1 MTAYAPPDIAARMG
15 RPPLTPKE
23 KTVKT
28 TLRVT
33 QSWLDRIE
41 AVAGAGK
48 TAAFI
53 REAVEAE
60 LKRREKG
67 SETVSKM
74 PVRSASVRGSS
85 GPD

>member
-1 MTAYAPPDIAARMG
+1 MTDFPPHDNARGMG
-15 RPPLTPKE
+15 RPPLALKE

-41 AVAGAGK
+41 AVAGEGK

-67 SETVSKM
+67 
-74 PVRSASVRGSS
+74 R
-85 GPD
+85 

>member
-1 MTAYAPPDIAARMG
+1 MG

-41 AVAGAGK
+41 AVAGEGK

-53 REAVEAE
+53 RETVEAE
-60 LKRREKG
+60 LKRRE
-67 SETVSKM
+67 
-74 PVRSASVRGSS
+74 SVRG
-85 GPD
+85 GRG

>member
-1 MTAYAPPDIAARMG
+1 MEWILTEFQPHDNARGMG

-41 AVAGAGK
+41 AVAGEGK

-53 REAVEAE
+53 RDVVEAE
-60 LKRREKG
+60 LKRRE
-67 SETVSKM
+67 
-74 PVRSASVRGSS
+74 RGK
-85 GPD
+85 

>member
-1 MTAYAPPDIAARMG
+1 MTGYEPHDIAGRMG
-15 RPPLTPKE
+15 RPPLAPKE
-23 KTVKT
+23 KTIKT

-41 AVAGAGK
+41 AVAGEGK

-60 LKRREKG
+60 LKRRESRK
-67 SETVSKM
+67 
-74 PVRSASVRGSS
+74 
-85 GPD
+85 

>member
-1 MTAYAPPDIAARMG
+1 MPRGMG
-15 RPPLTPKE
+15 RPPLAPKE

-33 QSWLDRIE
+33 PSWLARIE
-41 AVAGAGK
+41 AVAGEGK

-67 SETVSKM
+67 K
-74 PVRSASVRGSS
+74 
-85 GPD
+85 